1 MSDTPQEPWQAL
13 TEPNEGV
20 IHQITKLLRRGLP
33 LATCARYIATT
44 ETRLK
49 RWFERGENAVEG
61 GSDDEA
67 DRIYMHLFLSAA
79 RAHAEYESEQIQS
92 LSDPENALWRR
103 ALSVLERRDARTWG
117 KISEDSAEA
126 GEVLDPD
133 SKFI

>member
-1 MSDTPQEPWQAL
+1 MSDSPQQPWQAL
-13 TEPNEGV
+13 TSPNEAV
-20 IHQITKLLRRGLP
+20 INQVEKLLRRGLP

-49 RWFERGENAVEG
+49 RWLERGENAVETN
-61 GSDDEA
+61 SDEVE
-67 DRIYMHLFLSAA
+67 DRIYMQLFITAA
-79 RAHAEYESEQIQS
+79 RAHAQYEAEQIAS

-117 KISEDSAEA
+117 KIVDDSAEQ
-126 GEVLDPD
+126 GEIIDPD

>member
-1 MSDTPQEPWQAL
+1 MSDSPQQPWQAL
-13 TEPNEGV
+13 TSPNEAV
-20 IHQITKLLRRGLP
+20 INQVEKLLRRGLP

-49 RWFERGENAVEG
+49 RWLERGENAVETN
-61 GSDDEA
+61 SDEVE
-67 DRIYMHLFLSAA
+67 DRIYMQLFITAA
-79 RAHAEYESEQIQS
+79 RAHAYYESEQIAS

-117 KISEDSAEA
+117 KIVDDSAEQ
-126 GEVLDPD
+126 GEIIDPD

>member
-13 TEPNEGV
+13 TEPNEAV
-20 IHQITKLLRRGLP
+20 INQITKLLRRGLP

-44 ETRLK
+44 ETKLK
-49 RWFERGENAVEG
+49 RWFERGEHAVEG
-61 GSDDEA
+61 GSDDPE
-67 DRIYMHLFLSAA
+67 DRVYMQLFLLAA
-79 RAHAEYESEQIQS
+79 KAHAEYESEQIQS
-92 LSDPENALWRR
+92 LSDPDNALWRR

-117 KISEDSAEA
+117 KISEESAEA

>member
-13 TEPNEGV
+13 TEPNDSV
-20 IHQITKLLRRGLP
+20 INQIVKLLRRGLP

-49 RWFERGENAVEG
+49 RWLERGENAVEG
-61 GSDDEA
+61 NSDDEA
-67 DRIYMHLFLSAA
+67 DRIYMRLFLEAA
-79 RAHAEYESEQIQS
+79 RAHAYYESEQIAS

-103 ALSVLERRDARTWG
+103 ALSVLERRDSRTWG
-117 KISEDSAEA
+117 KITEDAQES